1 MWFDGRVTAHTYV
14 LDGSGCPVEVHDSEC
29 YLRIL
34 LYATGIRLLCVRNN
48 PDSAVFPEK
57 PEWRNTGEILLYRRK
72 ETKEWAIE
80 EGVYIHI
87 ERVLDDLHARHYV
100 LRLIA
105 VLSHTQPKLRKL
117 VDFERRADYR
127 RCCKIISV
135 GQVSVRSGETM
146 ETERTVR
153 ADELNELLG
162 LYRML
167 NPDDP
172 RLERTEELHEQW
184 QGMVRDDSLEI
195 VVVEDEG
202 RLVSSCVLSITE
214 NLTRNARPFGV
225 IENVITHEEHRK
237 QGFGERCL
245 EKAIEIAESR
255 DCYKIMLLT
264 GSNQEWKHEF
274 YEGCGFDKRE
284 KTGFVF
290 DLRE

>member
-1 MWFDGRVTAHTYV
+1 MA
-14 LDGSGCPVEVHDSEC
+14 
-29 YLRIL
+29 
-34 LYATGIRLLCVRNN
+34 
-48 PDSAVFPEK
+48 
-57 PEWRNTGEILLYRRK
+57 
-72 ETKEWAIE
+72 
-80 EGVYIHI
+80 
-87 ERVLDDLHARHYV
+87 
-100 LRLIA
+100 
-105 VLSHTQPKLRKL
+105 
-117 VDFERRADYR
+117 
-127 RCCKIISV
+127 
-135 GQVSVRSGETM
+135 
-146 ETERTVR
+146 TERTVR
-153 ADELNELLG
+153 ADELDELLG

-195 VVVEDEG
+195 VVVEDDG

-245 EKAIEIAESR
+245 EKAIEIAERR

-274 YEGCGFDKRE
+274 YEGCGFDKGE